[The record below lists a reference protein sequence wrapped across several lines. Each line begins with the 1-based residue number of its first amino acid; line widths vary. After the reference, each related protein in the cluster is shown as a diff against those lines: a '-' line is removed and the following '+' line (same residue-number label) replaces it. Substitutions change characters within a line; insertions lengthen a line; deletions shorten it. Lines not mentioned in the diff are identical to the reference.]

1 MFHRLECKDIDLQI
15 TFPPN
20 VKSIQLI
27 DDNEVATLLPESISA
42 QLLVS
47 SALPES
53 LKSIQSWNEPTNRN
67 ADGPHVTPLDVY
79 KRAMWERARREAQ
92 QAIKGKGITFTFLT
106 REHY

>member
-1 MFHRLECKDIDLQI
+1 MRGLSNSSSTLKHLDAFGFGVTQNKSNDWVDYSSLTDLETLCVDSSCVFHRLECKDIDLQI

-53 LKSIQSWNEPTNRN
+53 
-67 ADGPHVTPLDVY
+67 
-79 KRAMWERARREAQ
+79 
-92 QAIKGKGITFTFLT
+92 
-106 REHY
+106 